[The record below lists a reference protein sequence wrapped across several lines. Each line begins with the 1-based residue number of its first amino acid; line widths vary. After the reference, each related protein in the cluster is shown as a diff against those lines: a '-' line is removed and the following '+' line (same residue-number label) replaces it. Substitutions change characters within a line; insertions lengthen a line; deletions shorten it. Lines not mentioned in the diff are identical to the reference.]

1 MTTLQSVA
9 LSALLEQFVLNHEQG
24 LSSATIACFYRP
36 AISDFSRF
44 LGYPA
49 ESLDFTKE
57 NLNRWIQW
65 KTDQGCA
72 SATIKTRRNALL
84 ALWRWAFENEILDE
98 EPKRIR
104 KVRLS
109 YAGVEAWTPEEI
121 TRLIQFALEDGDNHL
136 GTTGLPR
143 SLYFASLVSAGYDSA
158 LRLGDMLCLKR
169 SMIHVKNRCGY
180 LRVIES
186 KTNKIKQVRFYPH
199 TMKLIDRLWDIQ
211 PDREVI
217 WPLWCRREQFY
228 RSFNT
233 LVKHAGI
240 RKGTFRWLRRASITQ
255 VELIKPGWGT
265 VHAGHSDPI
274 ITKRHYTDAGQLNEE
289 VTAPPP
295 LFEGKKPKA
304 K

>member
-1 MTTLQSVA
+1 MITPTAVS
-9 LSALLEQFVLNHEQG
+9 LSELLEQLILQHENG
-24 LSSATIACFYRP
+24 LANSTVQCFFKP
-36 AISDFSRF
+36 ALSDFSRF
-44 LGYPA
+44 LGHEA
-49 ESLDFTKE
+49 SLSDLTRD
-57 NLNRWIQW
+57 NLNRWLMY
-65 KTDQGCA
+65 KTEIGCA
-72 SATIKTRRNALL
+72 PSTIKTRRNAILG
-84 ALWRWAFENEILDE
+84 LWRFAYENEILDE

-104 KVRLS
+104 KVRLA

-158 LRLGDMLCLKR
+158 LRLGDMLALRR
-169 SMIHVKNRCGY
+169 SMIQVKNRCGY

-199 TMKLIDRLWDIQ
+199 TMKLIDQLWDLR

-265 VHAGHSDPI
+265 VHAGHSDPL

>member
-1 MTTLQSVA
+1 MITLESLA
-9 LSALLEQFVLNHEQG
+9 LSELLDQFVLNHEEG
-24 LSSATIACFYRP
+24 LSKSTIACFYRP

-44 LGYPA
+44 LGHPA
-49 ESLDFTKE
+49 EVLDLRKE
-57 NLNRWIQW
+57 NVNQWIQS
-65 KTDQGCA
+65 KIDSQCA
-72 SATIKTRRNALL
+72 SATVKTRRNAIM
-84 ALWRWAFENEILDE
+84 ALWRWAYENDIVTE

-109 YAGVEAWTPEEI
+109 YAGVDAWTPEEI
-121 TRLIQFALEDGDNHL
+121 TRLVATAMEGKDSYL
-136 GTTGLPR
+136 GTTGLVH
-143 SLYFASLVSAGYDSA
+143 SLFFASLISAGYDTA
-158 LRLGDMLCLKR
+158 LRLGDLLALR
-169 SMIHVKNRCGY
+169 REMIVVKNRCGY
-180 LRVIES
+180 IRVVES
-186 KTNKIKQVRFYPH
+186 KTGKVKSARLYPH
-199 TMKLIDRLWDIQ
+199 TMRLIDQLWDLK
-211 PDREVI
+211 PDRQNI

-295 LFEGKKPKA
+295 LFDGKKPKA

>member
-1 MTTLQSVA
+1 MSTLQSVA
-9 LSALLEQFVLNHEQG
+9 LSALLEQFILNHEQG

-84 ALWRWAFENEILDE
+84 ALWRWAFETEILDE

-104 KVRLS
+104 KVRLA

-121 TRLIQFALEDGDNHL
+121 TRLVQFALEDGDNYL

-143 SLYFASLVSAGYDSA
+143 SLYWASLVSAGYDSA

-169 SMIHVKNRCGY
+169 SMIQVKSRCGY

-199 TMKLIDRLWDIQ
+199 TMKLIDRLWDLR
-211 PDREVI
+211 PDMEVI